1 MPLRN
6 YSLAA
11 VRLGAKYCP
20 LLESEGG
27 LSLLEPIAENAHARF
42 PLVRQLAQQVMRRC
56 HQFRL
61 CVDSQSVDDLDGVA
75 AGADVDIPDDSDAD
89 DVMDADDEYDD
100 SDDDSGLDY

>member
-1 MPLRN
+1 M
-6 YSLAA
+6 
-11 VRLGAKYCP
+11 
-20 LLESEGG
+20 
-27 LSLLEPIAENAHARF
+27 LLEPIAENAHARF

-75 AGADVDIPDDSDAD
+75 AAGADVDIDMPDDSDND
-89 DVMDADDEYDD
+89 DVMDADDEDDD